1 MIYNTKKQK
10 GEDVGKETVFNINH
24 MVRGLYDA
32 LNECCKE
39 DGWPRVSFLFS
50 KTLPSELKGD
60 EEALMQLFYGTLYE
74 CIKQDCMTNLMVE
87 LDAPEDFLYKEKVAF
102 RILNVPFQ
110 KKEMYDKLKERFA
123 RELESL
129 DAEMVCNE
137 REGNLEIYVP
147 LSTAELGERRYYRLP
162 SSLMLNKKILLV
174 LEENHDAMAL
184 TKMFR
189 YFPMDISLS
198 MKRLNR
204 QKYDLEDFDLVLV
217 DGTISD
223 EESMQKIEQMQGSSK
238 TNIAY
243 YGECDTF
250 GDSEADDAFCLPKP
264 ATQEDVYTLLV
275 DVFWKSKRNQ

>member
-1 MIYNTKKQK
+1 
-10 GEDVGKETVFNINH
+10 
-24 MVRGLYDA
+24 
-32 LNECCKE
+32 
-39 DGWPRVSFLFS
+39 
-50 KTLPSELKGD
+50 
-60 EEALMQLFYGTLYE
+60 
-74 CIKQDCMTNLMVE
+74 
-87 LDAPEDFLYKEKVAF
+87 
-102 RILNVPFQ
+102 
-110 KKEMYDKLKERFA
+110 MYDLLKERFA

-147 LSTAELGERRYYRLP
+147 LSTAELGERRHYRLP
-162 SSLMLNKKILLV
+162 SSLMLNKNILLV

-204 QKYDLEDFDLVLV
+204 QKYDIADFDLVLI
-217 DGTISD
+217 DRTITD
-223 EESMQKIEQMQGSSK
+223 EETIQKIGEIQGSSK

-243 YGECDTF
+243 YGECDTL
-250 GDSEADDAFCLPKP
+250 DEAEEKVVFCLPKP

-275 DVFWKSKRNQ
+275 DIFWKSRQHQ